1 MLFGRVFTTFLS
13 RANRFKHA
21 EKKYFSEGVSV
32 VHKSVVSKKKKLNFI
47 IDSWAEL
54 KLMSHSH
61 LMIGEKENDDEWV
74 RSAAFAFDLR
84 RYIRD
89 EVLMSLENEDDK

>member
-61 LMIGEKENDDEWV
+61 LMIGEKENDDE
-74 RSAAFAFDLR
+74 
-84 RYIRD
+84 
-89 EVLMSLENEDDK
+89 